1 MDLARLLRG
10 GMPTDVTVLAVIS
23 LVSGIGCLI
32 AASVP
37 LAQNA
42 PQTLLYGLGA
52 FGVALALALRVA
64 GPRVTTTAL
73 HAAVLI
79 HTAQLGVM
87 VAIAVTE
94 RGQFLSALGFTWTA
108 VYVAYFFRP
117 AIARVYAVGMILG
130 LSASLLAARAPTDLM
145 VWAVLCT
152 MVWLGVVILSR
163 LNERLRAAAHT
174 DSLTQVLNRP
184 GFAVAAARHRAL
196 AQRRGES
203 VALAVLDLD
212 DFKGVNDRHGHA
224 AGDHLLVEIAGA
236 WSASLRPGDLLARF
250 GGDEFI
256 LMLVGATAE
265 QVDAILARLAAAH
278 PAAWTAGTVRCA
290 NEEPLE
296 DAINRAD
303 ARLYAAKE
311 SRRRAARRGPQA
323 SLVPAWQLGRV

>member
-1 MDLARLLRG
+1 MDPRRLLRAG
-10 GMPTDVTVLAVIS
+10 TPIEVAVLAVMA
-23 LVSGIGCLI
+23 LVSGVGCLLV
-32 AASVP
+32 AAVP
-37 LAQNA
+37 LAQDT
-42 PQTLLYGLGA
+42 PRTLLYGLGA
-52 FGVALALALRVA
+52 FSVALAVALRVA
-64 GPRVTTTAL
+64 GPRVSAAAL
-73 HAAVLI
+73 HAAVLL
-79 HTAQLGVM
+79 HTAHLGVM
-87 VAIAVTE
+87 VAFAVTE
-94 RGQFLSALGFTWTA
+94 RGLFLSALGFTWTA

-117 AIARVYAVGMILG
+117 PTARAYAVVMIAG

-145 VWAVLCT
+145 VWAALST
-152 MVWLGVVILSR
+152 MVWLAVVILSR

-278 PAAWTAGTVRCA
+278 PAAWTAGTVLCA

>member
-1 MDLARLLRG
+1 MDLARLLRA
-10 GMPTDVTVLAVIS
+10 GMPIEVTVLAVMS
-23 LVSGIGCLI
+23 LVSGIGCLL

-37 LAQNA
+37 LAGNA

-52 FGVALALALRVA
+52 FAVALAFALRAV
-64 GPRVTTTAL
+64 GPRLSTTAL
-73 HAAVLI
+73 HAAVLL
-79 HTAQLGVM
+79 HAAQLGVM

-117 AIARVYAVGMILG
+117 ATARTYAVVMIAG

-145 VWAVLCT
+145 VWASLTT
-152 MVWLGVVILSR
+152 MVWLGVAILSR

-184 GFAVAAARHRAL
+184 GFAVAAARQRAM
-196 AQRRGES
+196 AERRGES
-203 VALAVLDLD
+203 VTLAVIDLD
-212 DFKGVNDRHGHA
+212 DFKAVNDRDGHA
-224 AGDHLLVEIAGA
+224 AGDRLLVEIAGA

-256 LMLVGATAE
+256 LMILGATAD

-278 PAAWTAGTVRCA
+278 PAAWTAGTVLCS
-290 NEEPLE
+290 NEESLDE
-296 DAINRAD
+296 AIDRAD

-311 SRRRAARRGPQA
+311 SRRRSAKRGRQPSA
-323 SLVPAWQLGRV
+323 VPSWQLGRA